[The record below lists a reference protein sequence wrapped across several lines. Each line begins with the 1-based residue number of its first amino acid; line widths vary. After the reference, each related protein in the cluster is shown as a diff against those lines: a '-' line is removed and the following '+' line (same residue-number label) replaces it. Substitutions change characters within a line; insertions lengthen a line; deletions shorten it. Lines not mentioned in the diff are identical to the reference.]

1 MTTTTTQVQGAAR
14 KHRAVSLSA
23 FSIIELVLVLA
34 IIATIAAIAAPR
46 YGAASGRYQTHAAA
60 VRVANDLIATRDQA
74 VAMSGTTSIAYTDKD
89 ANYKISLP
97 SGSTSVSLAESP
109 YKALITG
116 PDFGGTGTITFNAWG
131 APSAGG
137 SLVVTGSGVRFTVSV
152 EAGSGRVSV
161 SAPIV
166 GARGADPKEI
176 VVVPPK

>member
-1 MTTTTTQVQGAAR
+1 MTTTSTQVQGAAR

-60 VRVANDLIATRDQA
+60 VRVANDLIATRDRA
-74 VAMSGTTSIAYTDKD
+74 VALSGTTSIAYADK
-89 ANYKISLP
+89 NSIYKISLP
-97 SGSTSVSLAESP
+97 SGSTSVSLADSP

-116 PDFGGTGTITFNAWG
+116 PDFGGSGTITFNAWG
-131 APSAGG
+131 TPSAGG

-161 SAPIV
+161 SGPIDV
-166 GARGADPKEI
+166 AKVE
-176 VVVPPK
+176 PPK

>member
-1 MTTTTTQVQGAAR
+1 MTTTSTQVQGAAR

-60 VRVANDLIATRDQA
+60 VRVANDLIATRDRA
-74 VAMSGTTSIAYTDKD
+74 VALSGTTSIAYADKD
-89 ANYKISLP
+89 AIYKISLP
-97 SGSTSVSLAESP
+97 SGSTSVSLADSP

-116 PDFGGTGTITFNAWG
+116 PNFGGSGTIAFNAWG
-131 APSAGG
+131 TPSAGG

-161 SAPIV
+161 SGPIDV
-166 GARGADPKEI
+166 AKVE
-176 VVVPPK
+176 PPK